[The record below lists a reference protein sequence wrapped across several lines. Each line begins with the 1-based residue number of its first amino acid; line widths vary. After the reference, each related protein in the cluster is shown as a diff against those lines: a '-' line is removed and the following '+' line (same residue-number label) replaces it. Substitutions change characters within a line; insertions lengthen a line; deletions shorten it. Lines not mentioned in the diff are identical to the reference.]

1 MGLQDLASPA
11 IVGSFYE
18 QLADEYQKSWASQIG

>member
-11 IVGSFYE
+11 IIGSFYE
-18 QLADEYQKSWASQIG
+18 QLADEFSKSWASDLG